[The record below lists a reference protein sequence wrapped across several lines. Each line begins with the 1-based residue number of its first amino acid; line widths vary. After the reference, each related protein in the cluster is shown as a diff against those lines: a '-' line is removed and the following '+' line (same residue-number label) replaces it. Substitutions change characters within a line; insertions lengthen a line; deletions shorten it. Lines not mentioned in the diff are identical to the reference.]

1 MNIFWVN
8 ELINETI
15 IVDCKILSLVS
26 YLWRFLTCTMFNQV
40 QRVRTEMR
48 FSCLKVISS
57 CAGHL
62 FKWEPVLSPQELQKR
77 EWMRLQSRNVW
88 RERKIN
94 PLWNKWTETGRSEVL
109 KQHTRICP
117 SSSTVEQSCKNNG
130 LESALILLN
139 TGSWACQEATLP
151 PGGQPGTV

>member
-57 CAGHL
+57 YAGHL
-62 FKWEPVLSPQELQKR
+62 FKWEPVLSQELQKR
-77 EWMRLQSRNVW
+77 EWMRLQLRNVW

-94 PLWNKWTETGRSEVL
+94 PL
-109 KQHTRICP
+109 
-117 SSSTVEQSCKNNG
+117 
-130 LESALILLN
+130 
-139 TGSWACQEATLP
+139 
-151 PGGQPGTV
+151 